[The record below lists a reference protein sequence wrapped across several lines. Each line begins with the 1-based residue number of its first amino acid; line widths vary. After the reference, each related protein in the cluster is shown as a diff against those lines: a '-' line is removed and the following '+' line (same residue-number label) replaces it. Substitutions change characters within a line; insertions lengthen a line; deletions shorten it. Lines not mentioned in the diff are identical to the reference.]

1 MYRDPNNSC
10 YYCGLNNHRTRDCR
24 KKNNHI
30 KRIDKIDGQLTKIYS
45 THPRNGKR
53 KAIEF
58 SFKPQNKSVDT
69 KIINIKKPC
78 RNRAAEQK
86 PKQRHEEI
94 TFLGEVKTNKI
105 KPTPQSTKSFT
116 RVDKPIIKINNPAS
130 DKKVQLPQG
139 IISTPKYL
147 KCMECL
153 KWELRLQE
161 EMKIVQILAKEN
173 LQLQKEKRALER
185 EKNAWKTLYEE
196 NNISKN

>member
-1 MYRDPNNSC
+1 MYRDPNNNC

-45 THPRNGKR
+45 THPRNGTR
-53 KAIEF
+53 KPIEF
-58 SFKPQNKSVDT
+58 SFKPHNKSVDT

-78 RNRAAEQK
+78 TKRAPEQK

-94 TFLGEVKTNKI
+94 TFLGEVKTNKT
-105 KPTPQSTKSFT
+105 KPIPQQTKSFT
-116 RVDKPIIKINNPAS
+116 TVDNPPS
-130 DKKVQLPQG
+130 EKNVQLPRG
-139 IISTPKYL
+139 IIPNPKYL

-153 KWELRLQE
+153 RWELRLQQ
-161 EMKIVQILAKEN
+161 EMKIVQILTKEN